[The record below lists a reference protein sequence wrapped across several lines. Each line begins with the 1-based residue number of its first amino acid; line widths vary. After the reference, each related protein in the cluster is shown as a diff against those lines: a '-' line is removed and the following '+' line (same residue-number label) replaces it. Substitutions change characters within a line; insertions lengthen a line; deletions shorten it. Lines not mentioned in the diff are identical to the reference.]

1 MPNGSSASGRSA
13 VQSVGLSPCPYRL
26 FTSDH
31 FHATAANPRQVT
43 RVTARHFG
51 IIPTARVHDA
61 GQIDASGGQIMR
73 SPDAYRM
80 HRRMVF
86 RPNKFCFG
94 WLDIEY
100 PRNLLNDSCHL
111 LDT

>member
-1 MPNGSSASGRSA
+1 
-13 VQSVGLSPCPYRL
+13 
-26 FTSDH
+26 
-31 FHATAANPRQVT
+31 
-43 RVTARHFG
+43 
-51 IIPTARVHDA
+51 
-61 GQIDASGGQIMR
+61 
-73 SPDAYRM
+73 
-80 HRRMVF
+80 MVF